1 MAKYFNK
8 LKKPCFWTILGPF
21 LKFLGKKSFPRKSG
35 SVTHNFIWVSR
46 IVPKF
51 RNRRDERT
59 NRCYFIG
66 PFRLLLGIQKRF
78 PLGISSVNV
87 SKYTVEM
94 VRIISNDKHKEFT
107 HSRNLHLPPL
117 HLPNNVIGHLTVL
130 TKLMPSSN
138 RILTKNMV
146 N

>member
-1 MAKYFNK
+1 MFLDHSWSIFEIFGQKKFSQKIWLCHAQLHMGLQHHAKIQK
-8 LKKPCFWTILGPF
+8 QK
-21 LKFLGKKSFPRKSG
+21 
-35 SVTHNFIWVSR
+35 
-46 IVPKF
+46 
-51 RNRRDERT
+51 DERT